1 MIDSIEATD
10 DRVMIVKQKLYQD
23 ITVSI
28 EYGAFHNHEWGIV
41 DKNLMRL
48 VSVVNKFRIEAAKAA
63 SVKGE

>member
-1 MIDSIEATD
+1 MIYSIEATD

-28 EYGAFHNHEWGIV
+28 EYGAFHNDEWGIV